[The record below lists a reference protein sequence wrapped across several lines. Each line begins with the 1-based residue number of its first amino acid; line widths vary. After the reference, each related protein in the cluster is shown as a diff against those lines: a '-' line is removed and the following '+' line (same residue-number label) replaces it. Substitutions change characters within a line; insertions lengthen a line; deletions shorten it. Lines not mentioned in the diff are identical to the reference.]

1 MVGWD
6 AQLRYLADEV
16 SKATP
21 LDRRRPK
28 ASSIV
33 AVDRQTATRHS
44 LCLGAAAW
52 LKGLP
57 ATFLMAAPLSPQ
69 AFGVQASDDI

>member
-28 ASSIV
+28 ASIGGSY
-33 AVDRQTATRHS
+33 AHHAA
-44 LCLGAAAW
+44 CLHTTLW
-52 LKGLP
+52 
-57 ATFLMAAPLSPQ
+57 S
-69 AFGVQASDDI
+69 